1 MSKKEV
7 VIRCLGDL
15 PSNPTRRDGISEKR
29 LLSAQDSSFQNI
41 VHLDAEEGSEVEFHR
56 ISTSESIFIMNGTFE
71 ILLNG
76 GPRTAGP
83 GCLIH
88 FPPGNSHGFRC
99 VKGPGQFLAIFAPP
113 ATTVPDDSWLQHLYS
128 ESWQQYRHE
137 DNLGLKR
144 TAVFLAAQ
152 AGLIAILGLFASA
165 ILQSPSESAGAEL
178 HVDKLVAGIAIAIVS
193 VVALMLL
200 GVWRGVTK
208 AGRQYLNLRWI
219 SARAIEVIKGLDPWG
234 PAGLEDTWKREAEGA
249 DDSGVM
255 LFPRHPALTKYK
267 LQRKVM
273 IRGWNSLEWL
283 MIILSVLWAAV
294 FVAGMWTALSR

>member
-1 MSKKEV
+1 MSKEDV

-15 PSNPTRRDGISEKR
+15 PATPTRRDGISEKR
-29 LLSAQDSSFQNI
+29 LLTVQDSSFQNI

-56 ISTSESIFIMNGTFE
+56 VNTSESIFIMNGTFE

-76 GPRTAGP
+76 APRTVGS
-83 GCLIH
+83 GCLIY
-88 FPPGNSHGFRC
+88 FPPGNSHGLRC
-99 VKGPGQFLAIFAPP
+99 VKGPGKFLAIFAPP

-128 ESWQQYRHE
+128 EAWQQYRHE
-137 DNLGLKR
+137 DDLGLKR
-144 TAVFLAAQ
+144 TTVFIAAQ

-165 ILQSPSESAGAEL
+165 ILQSPSESGATEP
-178 HVDKLVAGIAIAIVS
+178 HVDKLVVGIAIAIVS
-193 VVALMLL
+193 VVALLLL

-234 PAGLEDTWKREAEGA
+234 LAGLEDSWRRESEGS
-249 DDSGVM
+249 DESGVM
-255 LFPRHPALTKYK
+255 LFPKHPALTKYK
-267 LQRKVM
+267 LPRKVA

-283 MIILSVLWAAV
+283 IILLAVLWAAIL
-294 FVAGMWTALSR
+294 VAGMWIAFH